1 MAKIAAQMYTLREYC
16 KTPADIAASC
26 ARVKKM
32 GYDGVQLS
40 GIGPIDPKEMKR
52 ILDGEGLLC
61 AATHISLEE
70 MEGSPEAVI
79 ERQLLWGCPLTAIG
93 GNFSKEPCR
102 RSTWEEF
109 VARYNAL
116 SKRYAGSG
124 VRIGYHNHHLEFLQ
138 AGGIRPIDYLIANL
152 NPDIWMEIDTHW
164 VARGGADPAAYIE
177 KVAHRI
183 PLVHFKDIQ
192 LNPDKATYTM
202 CEIGDGALNWPRIIQ
217 ACRYAGVQWYAV
229 ERDSGEMDPFD
240 SLQRSIDNM
249 RSRMGL

>member
-1 MAKIAAQMYTLREYC
+1 MAKIAAQMFTLREHC
-16 KTPADIAASC
+16 KTPAEIAASC

-40 GIGPIDPKEMKR
+40 GMGPIDNMEMKR

-79 ERQLLWGCPLTAIG
+79 ERQLLWGCRLVAIG
-93 GNFSKEPCR
+93 GYFVKEPWHRCV
-102 RSTWEEF
+102 WEEF
-109 VARYNAL
+109 VTRYNAL
-116 SKRYAGSG
+116 SRRYAGSG
-124 VRIGYHNHHLEFLQ
+124 VIIGYHNHHQEFLL
-138 AGGIRPIDYLIANL
+138 ADGVRPMDYLISHL
-152 NPDIWMEIDTHW
+152 DSDVWMEIDTHW

-192 LNPDKATYTM
+192 LKQDKASYEM

-249 RSRMGL
+249 RNKMGL